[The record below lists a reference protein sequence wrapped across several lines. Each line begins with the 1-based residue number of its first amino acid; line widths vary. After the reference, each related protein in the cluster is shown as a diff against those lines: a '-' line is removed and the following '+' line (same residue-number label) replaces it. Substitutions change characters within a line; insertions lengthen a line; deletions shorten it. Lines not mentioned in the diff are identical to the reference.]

1 MTWHPF
7 FHFGPTLILTR
18 TNLANRFDDGPRGTA
33 QRCATAGTLLWPS
46 PCAALTTQYAAM
58 ELSVPLQQAH
68 SLDVVTSEVVRRHVV
83 HVVGDKWIALNR
95 VVIRSIDERKAGEL
109 GGLPTPL
116 RCHRAAVSSAL
127 PLSNRPP
134 VGQKTSPTY
143 ETVAEESAR
152 GSRVASLRADGQPWP
167 SSAAPTDLPCGASS

>member
-1 MTWHPF
+1 MTWHPL

-58 ELSVPLQQAH
+58 ELSPTL
-68 SLDVVTSEVVRRHVV
+68 LEVVRRHVV
-83 HVVGDKWIALNR
+83 HVVGDKWVALNR

-109 GGLPTPL
+109 GGLPSPL

-152 GSRVASLRADGQPWP
+152 GSRVASLLADGQPWP
-167 SSAAPTDLPCGASS
+167 SSPAPSDLPCGASS